1 MRCPRPTSV
10 ALRRPVVDG
19 VNVMDIVQ
27 AANGAS
33 DAPQVFVCEKSP
45 GFVPLRLM
53 LLIIRA
59 ALPTLVIVT
68 V

>member
-1 MRCPRPTSV
+1 
-10 ALRRPVVDG
+10 
-19 VNVMDIVQ
+19 MDTVQ

-53 LLIIRA
+53 LLIIRG
-59 ALPTLVIVT
+59 ALPTLEIVT